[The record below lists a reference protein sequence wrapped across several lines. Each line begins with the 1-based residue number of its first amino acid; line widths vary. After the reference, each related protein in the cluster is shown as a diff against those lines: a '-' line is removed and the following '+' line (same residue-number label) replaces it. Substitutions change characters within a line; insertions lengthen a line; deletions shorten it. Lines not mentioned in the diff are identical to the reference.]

1 MVENFSNLEKA
12 ILRTLAFFDVFDYPL
27 TLVEVYKWLYQPDQ
41 IYQLSDIS
49 RSLAGIN
56 LKNKI
61 SNYNGF
67 YFLSSRQDIVR
78 TRLNRYTIAEKK
90 FKIALKA
97 GWFLRFV
104 ASVRMI
110 AVCNNVGYSN
120 GSKDSDIDF
129 FIIVK
134 QGRLWWSRLV
144 ITLMT
149 HFLGIRRHGVKIVD
163 RVCLSFYTATDHLDL
178 SDISLKPVDPYLVY
192 WFATLAPIY
201 NRQKTYE
208 HFLKSNSW
216 LNSYLPNLYPV
227 APSPRRFVADRPYVS
242 FFRSI
247 DGAIANTRLGDM
259 LEKISR
265 FLELKKI
272 KNYFGSSMTQNNT
285 NVIMSLSM
293 LKLHK
298 TDRREKYK
306 DMWQDKLNSLGL

>member
-1 MVENFSNLEKA
+1 MIENFSNLEKA

-27 TLVEVYKWLYQPDQ
+27 TLVEIHKWLYQPDQ
-41 IYQLSDIS
+41 SYQLLDIY
-49 RSLAGIN
+49 RALENGN
-56 LKNKI
+56 LKTKV
-61 SNYNGF
+61 SSYNGF
-67 YFLSSRQDIVR
+67 YFLPSRQDIVR

-97 GWFLRFV
+97 AWFLRFV

-110 AVCNNVGYSN
+110 AVCNNVGYNN

-134 QGRLWWSRLV
+134 QGRLWWSRLA

-163 RVCLSFYTATDHLDL
+163 RVCLSFYTATDHLNL
-178 SDISLKPVDPYLVY
+178 SDISLKPIDPYLIY

-201 NRQKTYE
+201 NRHKTYE
-208 HFLKSNSW
+208 EFLKNNNW
-216 LNSYLPNLYPV
+216 LQGYLPNLYPV
-227 APSPRRFVADRPYVS
+227 TPSPRRLVVDKPYVRFFRSFDGFVAD
-242 FFRSI
+242 
-247 DGAIANTRLGDM
+247 TRLGDV

-272 KNYFGSSMTQNNT
+272 KNYFGSSLTQSNT

-306 DMWQDKLNSLGL
+306 NMWQDKLNSLGL